1 MSAYIPDIAL
11 AGKSAFL
18 DFRVSIDIMQP
29 SDNWDNRFWKE
40 KIPRY
45 NAILD
50 KHCSAYRRTCLRP
63 RTSST
68 DHSKPPLIPSKSSAV
83 HESVLAQ
90 VLTEI
95 EQAWKLHRIPEENK
109 RMYRA
114 MFARMNNQEVVR
126 FVVSEVPRLQEG
138 SALVQ
143 QALAAIETREEQ
155 LTRVKKV
162 VARLGLLQV
171 EVLQWKLAEAIST
184 LRAASLQAAEL
195 IFTLIDHLKSAF
207 HQSVYRPEALSFPWQ
222 ERDYIAKMT
231 TDLGFFRKPKVS
243 RLLNAGSSADP
254 MLLSTALKPPD
265 NHDLVT
271 YTGKEKFLP
280 QVIEGKLVVPVLR
293 KDVERLLYVN
303 TRLAKECGLPSIH
316 AVRPPPERGSA
327 TNSRF
332 GASADPAKP
341 ILPLRLK
348 VLIQRFQTAAT
359 DEESSA
365 YHTRAASQME
375 DSREVVLEEV
385 VREVEGWA
393 VGKLVEETVVCELR
407 EWYITDLVS
416 FELIDTLLFD
426 TINEENIAPTP
437 SLPILSEIRPIQ
449 PTLSPI
455 SCYEDQLPTLIHAY
469 YQHLPA
475 SLLNLSE
482 KAGHLCSQSLHTS
495 QPSYHWILSNNLL
508 CGLVIWYRDGMDT
521 VIVHLSTLEE
531 EWYSLVLPCVL
542 GKVEEEK
549 GDIVVPLH
557 AWNGDEGEIEKYAE
571 VLRKCGFETIFEGK
585 FANYKRV
592 YGLKGQN
599 EVDFD
604 HITLQSDPSN
614 SAIHWYI
621 PNFNVSL
628 VIPSFEIRDHN
639 GISYIRFK
647 SAVVSVSNTSEKQ
660 VKVKETSGNYEF
672 LFISTGKNADLSSFE
687 AITRL
692 IEGKRGEIEGEI
704 WVPGFKKQGIS
715 LFGRPGRGDLLG
727 VRPAPMLMAF
737 PFVFAVT
744 ECTSSAVLCATY
756 VNTANDLS

>member
-1 MSAYIPDIAL
+1 
-11 AGKSAFL
+11 
-18 DFRVSIDIMQP
+18 MQP

-68 DHSKPPLIPSKSSAV
+68 DHSKPPLVPSKSSAV

-90 VLTEI
+90 VLAEI
-95 EQAWKLHRIPEENK
+95 EQAWKLHRLPEENK

-114 MFARMNNQEVVR
+114 MFARMSNQEVAH
-126 FVVSEVPRLQEG
+126 FVASEVPRLREG

-171 EVLQWKLAEAIST
+171 EGLQWKLAEAISL
-184 LRAASLQAAEL
+184 LRTASMQAAEL
-195 IFTLIDHLKSAF
+195 IFTLIDQLKGAF
-207 HQSVYRPEALSFPWQ
+207 HQSAYRPEALSFPWE
-222 ERDYIAKMT
+222 ERDYISKMT
-231 TDLGFFRKPKVS
+231 TDLGFFRKSKVS

-271 YTGKEKFLP
+271 YTGKEKFVP
-280 QVIEGKLVVPVLR
+280 QVLEGKLVIPVLR

-303 TRLAKECGLPSIH
+303 TRLAKECGLPSVH
-316 AVRPPPERGSA
+316 AVRPPPERSSG

-365 YHTRAASQME
+365 YHTRAVSQME
-375 DSREVVLEEV
+375 DSREVVLEDV
-385 VREVEGWA
+385 AKEVEEWA
-393 VGKLVEETVVCELR
+393 VGRIVEETAACELR
-407 EWYITDLVS
+407 EWYIAEWVT
-416 FELIDTLLFD
+416 FALIDALLFD
-426 TINEENIAPTP
+426 TVSEEKSTINP
-437 SLPILSEIRPIQ
+437 SLPVLSEISPIQ

-475 SLLNLSE
+475 SLLNVSE
-482 KAGHLCSQSLHTS
+482 KAAQLCSLSLQSTE
-495 QPSYHWILSNNLL
+495 PSYHWILSDSLL
-508 CGLVIWYRDGMDT
+508 CGLVVWYRDGKD
-521 VIVHLSTLEE
+521 VVLAHLSTLEE
-531 EWYSLVLPCVL
+531 DWYRLVLPCVL
-542 GKVEEEK
+542 QKLEGEK
-549 GDIVVPLH
+549 ARVVVPLH
-557 AWNGDEGEIEKYAE
+557 AWNGDEEEIEKYAE
-571 VLRKCGFETIFEGK
+571 FLMKCGFEAIFEGK
-585 FANYKRV
+585 LAQYKRI
-592 YGLKGQN
+592 YGLRGPDEVAFGQ
-599 EVDFD
+599 
-604 HITLQSDPSN
+604 ITLQSDSSN

-621 PNFNVSL
+621 SSFDASL
-628 VIPSFEIRDHN
+628 AIPTFEIRDIR
-639 GISYIRFK
+639 GASYMRLK
-647 SAVVSVSNTSEKQ
+647 SAVISVSSAGEKQ
-660 VKVKETSGNYEF
+660 VKVKETQGNFEVFF
-672 LFISTGKNADLSSFE
+672 LAAAKSPDLSSAE
-687 AITRL
+687 AVGGLLGGPRAETQ
-692 IEGKRGEIEGEI
+692 GEM
-704 WVPGFKKQGIS
+704 WVPGFRKQGIS
-715 LFGRPGRGDLLG
+715 LFERTGSGALLA
-727 VRPAPMLMAF
+727 VRPQPVLMTF

-744 ECTSSAVLCATY
+744 DCSSSAVICATY
-756 VNTANDLS
+756 VTSANDIS